1 MRSPLNNVNENNAA
15 MNTKSDNI
23 YEGYS
28 YDPNLVPV

>member
-1 MRSPLNNVNENNAA
+1 MMRSPLNSNENNAV
-15 MNTKSDNI
+15 MNKSDNI